1 MNKSLFRI
9 MIVVA
14 LSATTISFASAQ
26 GIKFEEGT
34 FAEALEKAKQE
45 GKLLFM
51 DCYTSWCGPCKM
63 LANNVFTN
71 DTIGQYFNRHFI
83 NLKMDMEK
91 GEGPEL
97 ERKYSVKAYP
107 TLLFI
112 EPSSQTVVYQ
122 AVGGRSVQGLLEESE
137 KANDPNR
144 NLQGLALQYEQ
155 NPTHAPSVLAYLN
168 ALKASSLTTERD
180 GILNAYLSNIPQD
193 SICSK
198 ENWAILAT
206 HTDNPYSSAFD
217 FLHKYRERFRKAIGK
232 ENVDGKL
239 DRLYRYAIMPLIRR
253 KRIPESEFPQEKFDK
268 LVTLLHQEEG
278 QNFAYYQAQLDM
290 IGCVQKGDYNA
301 MLNVLDKA
309 EKGQILTQDTRFYF
323 IWLNLTYLKECND
336 KRALERGL
344 VWMDKIKSIGNEQAW
359 QNMRKALM
367 QALNPN

>member
-1 MNKSLFRI
+1 MMHMLFRL

-34 FAEALEKAKQE
+34 FTEALEKAKQE
-45 GKLLFM
+45 GKLLFV

-63 LANNVFTN
+63 LANKVFTN
-71 DTIGQYFNRHFI
+71 DTISQYFNHHFI

-97 ERKYSVKAYP
+97 GRKFAVKAYP

-112 EPSSQTVVYQ
+112 EPSNQTVVYQ
-122 AVGGRSVQGLLEESE
+122 VVGGRSVQGLLEESK

-144 NLQGLALQYEQ
+144 NLQGLALQYKQ

-168 ALKASSLTTERD
+168 ALKASSMTTERD
-180 GILNAYLSNIPQD
+180 GILKAYLSNIPQD
-193 SICSK
+193 SICNK
-198 ENWAILAT
+198 GNWAILAT
-206 HTDNPYSSAFD
+206 HTDNPYSFAFD
-217 FLHKYRERFRKAIGK
+217 FLHKYREEFRKAIGK

-253 KRIPESEFPQEKFDK
+253 KRISEAEFPQEKFDK
-268 LVTLLHQEEG
+268 LVTLLQEEG

-290 IGCVQKGDYNA
+290 IDYVQKGDYDA
-301 MLNVLDKA
+301 MMNVLDKA
-309 EKGQILTQDTRFYF
+309 EKEQILTQDTRFYF
-323 IWLNLTYLKECND
+323 IWLNLTYLKECNE
-336 KRALERGL
+336 KKALERGL
-344 VWMDKIKSIGNEQAW
+344 IWLDEIKGIGNEQAW
-359 QNMRKALM
+359 QDMRKALM
-367 QALNPN
+367 QKLNPN